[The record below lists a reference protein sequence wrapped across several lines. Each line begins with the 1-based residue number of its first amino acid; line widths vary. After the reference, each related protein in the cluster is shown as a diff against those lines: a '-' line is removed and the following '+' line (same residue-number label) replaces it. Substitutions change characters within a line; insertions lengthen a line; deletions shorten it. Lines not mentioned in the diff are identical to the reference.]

1 MLLVTGAAGYIGSA
15 ILRRLAR
22 MVPLPELA
30 ALARDGTKA
39 KAQLP
44 GGIDLRIADY
54 DDAAAL
60 RVALRDVTK
69 LMFIASD
76 GDARDV
82 LRHHANVFAAAAEA
96 GVQHIVF
103 TSIIDIGD
111 QSPFYYAPVYRVAE
125 KLLAETGVPVTL
137 LRCGLY
143 SDFLQAYWLAPALP
157 AGTVRL
163 PAGKARIAAVS
174 RDDIAEAAA
183 AVLTGDGHAGKT
195 YHLTGATAY
204 DFAALV
210 DTANQV
216 LGARTAY
223 ADCPPAD
230 YLLRARQ
237 DLSDP
242 WPHAFSTM
250 LASIRAGNFART
262 SDDIEKLTGRPAEDF
277 ATFLRRSQAQR

>member
-30 ALARDGTKA
+30 ALARNSGKA

-44 GGIDLRIADY
+44 AGIDLRIADY
-54 DDAAAL
+54 DDVPAL
-60 RVALRDVTK
+60 RIALRDVTR

-82 LRHHANVFAAAAEA
+82 LRHHANIFAAAAEA
-96 GVQHIVF
+96 GVQQIVF

-111 QSPFYYAPVYRVAE
+111 QSPFYYAPVYRAAE
-125 KLLAETGVPVTL
+125 KLLAETGIPATL

-143 SDFLQAYWLAPALP
+143 SDFVQAYWLAPALP

-174 RDDIAEAAA
+174 RDDIAAAAA
-183 AVLTGDGHAGKT
+183 AVLTNDDHAGKV
-195 YHLTGATAY
+195 YHLTGATAE

-210 DTANQV
+210 DTANHV
-216 LGARTAY
+216 LGAKITY

-230 YLLRARQ
+230 YLLQAWQ

-250 LASIRAGNFART
+250 LASIRAGNFAST

-277 ATFLRRSQAQR
+277 AAFLRRTQTKR